1 MCFIDGAGMMTTD
14 MKNVK
19 RSRVTTEG
27 ATSTLIPGYGGGRYL
42 LFGTIMLVIVYK
54 LMVACSKSAYLQE
67 YMIASFKS
75 GMITD
80 VQQREAKISHQ
91 DKKSRYQAEYV
102 SFMLLLLFYLSDCI
116 STHSI
121 IQSLIISLFISEP
134 QHLPWADFSSNLI
147 RQPNAYS

>member
-1 MCFIDGAGMMTTD
+1 MMTTD

>member
-1 MCFIDGAGMMTTD
+1 MMTTD

-91 DKKSRYQAEYV
+91 DKSRYQAEYV
-102 SFMLLLLFYLSDCI
+102 SFMLLLYLSDCI

-134 QHLPWADFSSNLI
+134 QHLP
-147 RQPNAYS
+147 